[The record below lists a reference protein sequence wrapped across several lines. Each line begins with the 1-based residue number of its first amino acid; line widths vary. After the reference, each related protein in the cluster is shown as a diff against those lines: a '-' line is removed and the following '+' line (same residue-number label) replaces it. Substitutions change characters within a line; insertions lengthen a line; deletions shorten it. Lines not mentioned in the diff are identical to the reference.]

1 MSELSPYFVR
11 RSVAQL
17 PGQPQVYSDPQA
29 EEGTESAFRDVWRV
43 IRKRRRLILAAFLT
57 TMIIVGLNT
66 LMSTPIY
73 TSEATLLIEEKA
85 PQLLDIKQVLSDTL
99 VGSSLGRDYYETQ
112 FEILR
117 SMTLASQVIRE
128 QGLASNKYFTEES
141 RKRTGLLTFLKTTA
155 KQWLRPNEP
164 MVSEAVIS
172 QRRLADRYINEFLEI
187 KQVKN
192 TRLVRVAFNTPDP
205 LLSAQL
211 ANAHSLAYLRHNL
224 TFRDQ
229 ANKKAEEFLDQ
240 KLVELRKRLEKS
252 EMALGGYRR
261 QKGIVSLDEKEN
273 VVVDRLA
280 DLNRRL
286 TEAEAQRIALQSQ
299 MQLVRDRA
307 FDSLPEVIGNG
318 LIQGLKQQL
327 AKLEGDHANMSAEY
341 NPAYPRM
348 AQLKAQLDETRRR
361 LDAEVKTV
369 VAGIES
375 GFLAAVN
382 REKDLRSKFADQRG
396 AVLELKD
403 ASVEYALL
411 AREAD
416 TNRQL
421 HDSVLKRRNE
431 MAVTS
436 GVGSSNINLV
446 DEAMPA
452 LGPSRPRIARNLF
465 FGLLLGV
472 VGSLALAF
480 FFEYLNK
487 TVRNAEE
494 VERYYHLST
503 LGMVPDFAIAGI
515 SRQSVVL
522 DAAAAATT
530 IGGSAQRNGSAHRH
544 APLSLV
550 GESYRFLQTSIL
562 LTQAEDPPRVVLF
575 TSGLGGEGKT
585 STAINTA
592 IVFAQM
598 ETRVL
603 VIDADLRRA
612 SCHEHLLQQR
622 EPGLTEVLNGERS
635 VESVIKRTLT
645 DNLYVITGGAAC
657 ADPAKLVGSHRM
669 HELIS
674 SLRDQFDYVFIDS
687 PPLIPVSDAVRLS
700 TMADGVVL
708 IVEAEKTPREA
719 LRRAC
724 LRLHCAQ
731 AKILGVVMN
740 KVDMKAPEYQHH
752 RGYYAAA
759 TTPAPV

>member
-1 MSELSPYFVR
+1 MSELSPYFAPR
-11 RSVAQL
+11 GVAQL
-17 PGQPQVYSDPQA
+17 PGQPQLYGEPAV
-29 EEGTESAFRDVWRV
+29 EENTESALWDLWRV
-43 IRKRRRLILAAFLT
+43 IRKRRRLIIAAFLAT
-57 TMIIVGLNT
+57 TITVGLST
-66 LMSTPIY
+66 LMSTPLY
-73 TSEATLLIEEKA
+73 TSEATLLIEEKT

-112 FEILR
+112 FEILK

-128 QGLASNKYFTEES
+128 QHLASNKFFAEET
-141 RKRTGLLTFLKTTA
+141 RKRTGLLTYLKA
-155 KQWLRPNEP
+155 KAKKWLRPHEP
-164 MVSEAVIS
+164 EVSESAIT
-172 QRRLADRYINEFLEI
+172 QRKVADRYLNDYLDI

-192 TRLVRVAFNTPDP
+192 TRLVRVAFSTPDP

-211 ANAHSLAYLRHNL
+211 ANAHAQAYLRYNL

-229 ANKKAEEFLDQ
+229 ANKKAEEFLEQ
-240 KLVELRKRLEKS
+240 KLAELRKRLEKS
-252 EMALGGYRR
+252 EALLGSYRR
-261 QKGIVSLDEKEN
+261 QRGIVSLDEKEN
-273 VVVDRLA
+273 IVVDRLA
-280 DLNRRL
+280 DLNKRL
-286 TEAEAQRIALQSQ
+286 TDAEATRIALQSQ
-299 MQLVRDRA
+299 MQLIRDRA
-307 FDSLPEVIGNG
+307 FSSLPDVIGNG
-318 LIQGLKQQL
+318 VIQGLKQQL
-327 AKLEGDHANMSAEY
+327 AKLEGDYANMAAEY
-341 NPAYPRM
+341 NPTYPRM
-348 AQLKAQLDETRRR
+348 AQLKAQVDDTRRR
-361 LDAEVKTV
+361 LDAEMKTV

-382 REKDLRSKFADQRG
+382 REKDLRSKFAEQRG

-403 ASVEYALL
+403 VSVEYALL

-421 HDSVLKRRNE
+421 YDSVLKRRNE

-436 GVGSSNINLV
+436 GVGASNINLV

-452 LGPSRPRIARNLF
+452 LGPSQPRIFRNLL
-465 FGLLLGV
+465 FGLLLGLA
-472 VGSLALAF
+472 GSLALAF

-487 TVRNAEE
+487 TVRSPDE
-494 VERYYHLST
+494 VERYYHLPT

-515 SRQSVVL
+515 AKRSVVL

-530 IGGSAQRNGSAHRH
+530 IGHDARPSGAMHRH

-550 GESYRFLQTSIL
+550 GESYRFLQTSML
-562 LTQAEDPPRVVLF
+562 LTQAENPPRVLLF
-575 TSGLGGEGKT
+575 TSALGGEGKT

-598 ETRVL
+598 DTRVL

-622 EPGLTEVLNGERS
+622 EPGLTDVLTGKRS
-635 VESVIKRTLT
+635 LESVIKRTLT
-645 DNLYVITGGAAC
+645 ENLFVITGGAAC
-657 ADPAKLVGSHRM
+657 ADPAKLVGSHKM

-674 SLRDQFDYVFIDS
+674 SLRDQFDYVFVDS

-719 LRRAC
+719 MRRAC

-731 AKILGVVMN
+731 ATILGVVMN
-740 KVDMKAPEYQHH
+740 KVDMQAPEYQHH
-752 RGYYAAA
+752 RGYYAARA
-759 TTPAPV
+759 TPAAV